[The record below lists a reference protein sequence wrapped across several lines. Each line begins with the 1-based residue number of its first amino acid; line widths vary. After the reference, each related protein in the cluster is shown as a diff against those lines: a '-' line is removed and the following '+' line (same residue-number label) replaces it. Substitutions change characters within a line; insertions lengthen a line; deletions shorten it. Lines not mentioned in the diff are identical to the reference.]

1 MYAIIETGG
10 KQYRVEEGSKI
21 VVEKLAAQAGSDVTL
36 DKVLMVGGADCKVG
50 APYLAGAAVT
60 AEVVEQGRGPK
71 VMVFKRRRR
80 KDSKTLRGHRQD
92 CTTIRVKSIN
102 SEAGLSRRP
111 VRFSA
116 GFRKRSFGLRAGVGA
131 DWQGVSMIQRSG
143 GYHGS

>member
-36 DKVLMVGGADCKVG
+36 DKVLMVGDVDCKVG

-102 SEAGLSRRP
+102 S
-111 VRFSA
+111 
-116 GFRKRSFGLRAGVGA
+116 
-131 DWQGVSMIQRSG
+131 
-143 GYHGS
+143 

>member
-36 DKVLMVGGADCKVG
+36 DKVLMGGGADCKVG

-102 SEAGLSRRP
+102 S
-111 VRFSA
+111 
-116 GFRKRSFGLRAGVGA
+116 
-131 DWQGVSMIQRSG
+131 
-143 GYHGS
+143 

>member
-36 DKVLMVGGADCKVG
+36 DRGLVVGGVDCEVG
-50 APYLAGAAVT
+50 APSLAGAAVT

-102 SEAGLSRRP
+102 S
-111 VRFSA
+111 
-116 GFRKRSFGLRAGVGA
+116 
-131 DWQGVSMIQRSG
+131 
-143 GYHGS
+143 

>member
-10 KQYRVEEGSKI
+10 NQYRVEEGSRF

-50 APYLAGAAVT
+50 SPYLAGAAVT

-102 SEAGLSRRP
+102 S
-111 VRFSA
+111 
-116 GFRKRSFGLRAGVGA
+116 
-131 DWQGVSMIQRSG
+131 
-143 GYHGS
+143 

>member
-50 APYLAGAAVT
+50 SPYLAGAAVT
-60 AEVVEQGRGPK
+60 AEVGEQGRGPK

-102 SEAGLSRRP
+102 S
-111 VRFSA
+111 
-116 GFRKRSFGLRAGVGA
+116 
-131 DWQGVSMIQRSG
+131 
-143 GYHGS
+143 